1 MHQLFC
7 LSLYWQLLFT
17 HPSNRWMVRWG
28 QWYSVLPT
36 ISKDQVCDC
45 LRNVNV
51 CKSVGP
57 HEMYPRVLKEL
68 ADVVIKPLSMIIEK
82 SQQSSEVHGDWKKD
96 NVTPIFRKRRDP
108 GDC

>member
-1 MHQLFC
+1 
-7 LSLYWQLLFT
+7 
-17 HPSNRWMVRWG
+17 
-28 QWYSVLPT
+28 
-36 ISKDQVCDC
+36 
-45 LRNVNV
+45 
-51 CKSVGP
+51 
-57 HEMYPRVLKEL
+57 MYPRVLKEL